1 MNKTICPRLHKN
13 IFMRKKIKVTR
24 QFRFYISKLQNCFT
38 TQVLDIA
45 CYGPDRLRGRAGRDS
60 YRHCMVRTGRGETR
74 TDRLL
79 LTCRTGRNLYQHRLV
94 WTRRGEN
101 YANIACYGPAGGRL
115 YQHRLYGPV
124 EKRLVLISPVTVRT
138 GRDLYRHCL
147 VRIAR
152 EETCTDTA

>member
-101 YANIACYGPAGGRL
+101 YANIACYGPAGGRF
-115 YQHRLYGPV
+115 V
-124 EKRLVLISPVTVRT
+124 SASPVRT
-138 GRDLYRHCL
+138 GREKTRTDIACYGPDGERL
-147 VRIAR
+147 VS
-152 EETCTDTA
+152 TLPGTDRTGRDMY